1 MAGLGLKPPGP
12 EAVHR
17 PACELNELP
26 PHQSHHHSP
35 EPYLEVVQSHDVFML
50 QFLGQK
56 PKFPVSRRAQTPA
69 SPLLPPRQLTLR
81 ILISFPSSVWD
92 LARFFLLMHLTATSR
107 SCF

>member
-1 MAGLGLKPPGP
+1 MSSAWLAWDSSPRGLRLCPGQ
-12 EAVHR
+12 
-17 PACELNELP
+17 LP
-26 PHQSHHHSP
+26 CHQNHKHSP
-35 EPYLEVVQSHDVFML
+35 VPYLEVVQSHDVFMF

-56 PKFPVSRRAQTPA
+56 PKFPVSRRP
-69 SPLLPPRQLTLR
+69 SGRPLPSCARCQLTLR

>member
-1 MAGLGLKPPGP
+1 M
-12 EAVHR
+12 HW
-17 PACELNELP
+17 PAWESNAPP
-26 PHQSHHHSP
+26 PHRQCSP
-35 EPYLEVVQSHDVFML
+35 EPYLKVIQSHDVFMF

-56 PKFPVSRRAQTPA
+56 PKFLRIKA
-69 SPLLPPRQLTLR
+69 SSPTTLSPYHFQSPLTLR

>member
-1 MAGLGLKPPGP
+1 MP
-12 EAVHR
+12 R
-17 PACELNELP
+17 PAWEGSVPP
-26 PHQSHHHSP
+26 PHRECSL
-35 EPYLEVVQSHDVFML
+35 EPYLEVIQSHDVFMF

-56 PKFPVSRRAQTPA
+56 PKFLMTKAG
-69 SPLLPPRQLTLR
+69 SPSTLFPYHFQHPLTLR